1 MKQIEFTVFPSLFET
16 GITEQSTKNAPW
28 EALAKKL
35 QQPVAIED
43 KSKGK
48 MFSGATFKEGGRRCN
63 DDIIEHHLLVLDIDE
78 GWHPLMFIEQFKDKE
93 FLLYTSYNHRW
104 DGEKLNKDVMKFRAV
119 FPLAKPVTPEHFK
132 RMKAVLMEHFDGV
145 DPASFVASQAFFLP
159 SHHPDRATLF
169 KAVHNKGEMFDFD
182 QFQLEL
188 FIQQQKALY
197 QNKRSENNRSD
208 DRLTP
213 INEAVELLKGMS
225 SDVEYSIWWK
235 VGACLKN
242 LYGENGFKLWLDWSA
257 KGQTFDGSE
266 TKLQSKWN
274 GFNETSNYTYGYL
287 VNRSREYPI

>member
-1 MKQIEFTVFPSLFET
+1 MNNTQFTVFNSLYET
-16 GITEQSTKNAPW
+16 EVLETNQKNAPW
-28 EALAKKL
+28 EALARKL

-48 MFSGATFKEGGRRCN
+48 MFSGAAFKQGGRRCN
-63 DDIIEHHLLVLDIDE
+63 DDITAHHLLVLDIDE
-78 GWHPLMFIEQFKDKE
+78 GWHPLMFVEQFTNTE
-93 FLLYTSYNHRW
+93 FLLYTSYNHNW
-104 DGEKLNKDVMKFRAV
+104 DGEKINKDVMKFRV
-119 FPLAKPVTPEHFK
+119 VMPLANPVNPEHFRK
-132 RMKAVLMEHFDGV
+132 MKSVLIKHFEGI
-145 DPASFVASQAFFLP
+145 DPASFVSSQAFFLP
-159 SHHPDRATLF
+159 SHHPDRAGLF
-169 KAVHNKGEMFDFD
+169 QSIHNKGDRFDFD
-182 QFQLEL
+182 KFQVEL

-197 QNKRSENNRSD
+197 QRKRSENNRSD
-208 DRLTP
+208 ERVTP

-225 SDVEYSIWWK
+225 SDVDYSIWWK